1 MERERFAWKCLL
13 HALRPYGP
21 PEVWQSS
28 FGPDSETALSE
39 EEQAL
44 LRRASGIVAGTAKLD
59 ISEGGLLSIFDL
71 LDGGKPQAE
80 RGLQSAKAAFRRGK
94 RRPVSVASHRYHYK
108 RAMDFMDN
116 FMQICFT

>member
-71 LDGGKPQAE
+71 LDGGTPGRMFRPDAVERFQCPAEQAVRPDE
-80 RGLQSAKAAFRRGK
+80 SGSGCSAAWTG
-94 RRPVSVASHRYHYK
+94 
-108 RAMDFMDN
+108 
-116 FMQICFT
+116 